1 MRQRREAV
9 MGAPPVGGFPVDA
22 GFLDHLDT
30 GIAIFDPA
38 GRLRA
43 ANAAAHR
50 FARLQGVDLHDADLA
65 RSLREGPH
73 GYDIDDAP
81 LRVEQSVILAAAQG
95 REAQRTVWAGP
106 VDRRRALRK
115 SSHRIVSA
123 TDGLE
128 GTALLTRDVSRR
140 AHHDRLPHDLLASTS
155 HELRNPL
162 TPIVGHL
169 ELLSDDLGD
178 GDETASARLAILRRN
193 VDRVVRRLDELLLLE
208 HLAPRLV
215 MAECDAASVVAAAV
229 AARAEDAR
237 AREVRILLDVAP
249 TTIVADAE
257 RLQMAVDALVGNA
270 VRFSPR
276 GGTVTV
282 ALTSGAADRVEIVVI
297 DEGPGF
303 RPTELA
309 HVFEPFHRG
318 RDARASAVPG
328 LGLGLAV
335 SRAIAHA
342 HGGAI
347 DIVSEPGAGAV
358 VMLTVP
364 VSAR

>member
-1 MRQRREAV
+1 
-9 MGAPPVGGFPVDA
+9 MGAPSGGGFPVDA

-30 GIAIFDPA
+30 GIAIFDSG

-43 ANAAAHR
+43 ANTAAHR
-50 FARLQGVDLHDADLA
+50 FAHLQGVDLRDLDLA
-65 RSLREGPH
+65 RSLRESPPGF
-73 GYDIDDAP
+73 DIDDAP
-81 LRVEQSVILAAAQG
+81 LRVDQSVILAAAEG

-115 SSHRIVSA
+115 SSHRITSA
-123 TDGLE
+123 TNELE

-169 ELLSDDLGD
+169 ELLSEDLGD
-178 GDETASARLAILRRN
+178 GDATATARLEILRRN

-208 HLAPRLV
+208 HLAPRIV
-215 MAECDAASVVAAAV
+215 TAECDAAHIVEAAV
-229 AARAEDAR
+229 AARSADAR
-237 AREVRILLDVAP
+237 ARGIRILVDLSP
-249 TTIVADAE
+249 ITILADAE

-270 VRFSPR
+270 VRFGPHGS
-276 GGTVTV
+276 TVTV
-282 ALTSGAADRVEIVVI
+282 ALGANESAGRVEIVVI

-342 HGGAI
+342 HGGTI

-364 VSAR
+364 IGAR

>member
-1 MRQRREAV
+1 
-9 MGAPPVGGFPVDA
+9 MGAPSVGGFPVDA

-30 GIAIFDPA
+30 GIAIFDPT

-50 FARLQGVDLHDADLA
+50 FARLQGVDLQDENLA
-65 RSLREGPH
+65 RSLQEGPH
-73 GYDIDDAP
+73 GYDIDDVP
-81 LRVEQSVILAAAQG
+81 LRVDQSVILAAAQG

-115 SSHRIVSA
+115 SSHRIVSTA
-123 TDGLE
+123 DGLE

-140 AHHDRLPHDLLASTS
+140 AHHDRLPHDILASTS

-178 GDETASARLAILRRN
+178 GDATASARLAILRRN

-215 MAECDAASVVAAAV
+215 VAECDAASVVAAAV
-229 AARAEDAR
+229 AARAEDAN

-249 TTIVADAE
+249 VTIVADAE

-270 VRFSPR
+270 VRFGPR
-276 GGTVTV
+276 GSTVTV
-282 ALTSGAADRVEIVVI
+282 ALTGDAPAGRVEIVVI

-318 RDARASAVPG
+318 RDARANAVPG

-335 SRAIAHA
+335 ARAIAHA

-347 DIVSEPGAGAV
+347 DIVSEPGSGAV
-358 VMLTVP
+358 VMLTLP
-364 VSAR
+364 VAGP

>member
-1 MRQRREAV
+1 
-9 MGAPPVGGFPVDA
+9 MGAPQGRGIPVDA

-50 FARLQGVDLHDADLA
+50 FARLQGVDLGDMDLA
-65 RSLREGPH
+65 RSLRDSPPGF
-73 GYDIDDAP
+73 DIDDAP
-81 LRVEQSVILAAAQG
+81 LCVDQSVILAAAEG

-115 SSHRIVSA
+115 SSHRITSA

-128 GTALLTRDVSRR
+128 GTALLTRDVSQR
-140 AHHDRLPHDLLASTS
+140 AHHDRLPHDILASTS

-169 ELLSDDLGD
+169 ELLSDDLGE
-178 GDETASARLAILRRN
+178 GDPTASARLAILRRN
-193 VDRVVRRLDELLLLE
+193 VDRIVNRLDELLLLE
-208 HLAPRLV
+208 HLAPRIV
-215 MAECDAASVVAAAV
+215 MAECDIASIVEAAV

-237 AREVRILLDVAP
+237 ARDIRILVDVAP
-249 TTIVADAE
+249 ATILADAE
-257 RLQMAVDALVGNA
+257 RLQMAIDALVGNA
-270 VRFSPR
+270 VRFGPR
-276 GGTVTV
+276 GSRVTV
-282 ALTSGAADRVEIVVI
+282 ALASDAAAGRIEIVVI

-318 RDARASAVPG
+318 RDARANAVPG
-328 LGLGLAV
+328 FGLGLAV

-358 VMLTVP
+358 VMLTLP
-364 VSAR
+364 VGGR